1 MLVKTK
7 CMIFHT
13 NHRKF
18 VYPNLAMN
26 DEIIERV
33 TSFNFL
39 GLMLSANLSWDVH
52 TGHISRKVSR
62 AIGVIK
68 SLKYAFPIE
77 TLITIYNTLL
87 LCHFNYCLTVWGSNT
102 DKLFRLQK
110 KAIRII
116 SNNSYLTHTD
126 PIFKRLGLLKI
137 NDIYILR
144 VLKLYYKL
152 KHNVLPPLF
161 NDMLPRISIG
171 STRYGLRCS
180 SFQLPMVRHDF
191 AKRGLQY
198 NIVKIINTTH
208 NDILDKI
215 HTHSLYGYAYYIKH
229 NFLQN
234 YINECT
240 IQNCYVC
247 DSTL

>member
-1 MLVKTK
+1 MIFLDQQQCDTLMYADDTTLYCNLDSIPKHRHDIVLRNELNHVHDWLACNKLSLNVSKTK

-18 VYPNLAMN
+18 VYPNLTMN

-52 TGHISRKVSR
+52 TSHISRKVSR

-171 STRYGLRCS
+171 STR
-180 SFQLPMVRHDF
+180 
-191 AKRGLQY
+191 
-198 NIVKIINTTH
+198 
-208 NDILDKI
+208 
-215 HTHSLYGYAYYIKH
+215 
-229 NFLQN
+229 
-234 YINECT
+234 
-240 IQNCYVC
+240 
-247 DSTL
+247 